1 MGYNDFMQEA
11 RSININGSVLKSIWF
26 FFQECA
32 TYVHPST
39 LAHYVVTSSSFHHG
53 FKEKIRR
60 NSITDEQP
68 QSSPFIS
75 SQKQVNETIINNSK
89 E

>member
-11 RSININGSVLKSIWF
+11 RSININGCLKIDLV

-39 LAHYVVTSSSFHHG
+39 LAHYVVTSTSFHHG
-53 FKEKIRR
+53 CKEKIRG